1 MIKRFIIAFVLL
13 VLVVG
18 GIVGFNMFRDQAIS
32 DFFANMKPPAV
43 TVSTMTVEPISW
55 TPGID
60 AIGTVSAAQGIDL
73 TVETSGIVAFVSF
86 TANEQVPKGKV
97 LVQLDDAVQQADL
110 TAAKIQADLDDQSLE
125 RALELQKRGVN
136 TDVTVDSARAAA
148 SASKAQ
154 VAKLQAVLDQKQVR
168 APFSGT
174 MGIPK
179 IDDGQYIT
187 PGTTIATLQDLTT
200 MRVDFTVPEQA
211 YDRLRIGQPV
221 TFGQTADDL
230 VYKGA
235 ITGIDPKVDPVSRL
249 VSVRAEMTN
258 PQGRI
263 NPGQFLQVRVEL
275 PTEDNILAIP
285 QTALVSSLYGDFVF
299 VVRPPEDAAA
309 PAEPASGD
317 GSDAVAAEAPEPE
330 AAQPPALSA
339 FQVFVKAGRRTQG
352 RVEIIE
358 GLSPGDQVVTAGQ
371 NRLFSSVPVIV
382 DNTVTPALD
391 PVRTPTPA
399 GGDTAEAGAAEGA
412 GE

>member
-154 VAKLQAVLDQKQVR
+154 VAKLQAVL
-168 APFSGT
+168 
-174 MGIPK
+174 
-179 IDDGQYIT
+179 
-187 PGTTIATLQDLTT
+187 
-200 MRVDFTVPEQA
+200 
-211 YDRLRIGQPV
+211 
-221 TFGQTADDL
+221 
-230 VYKGA
+230 
-235 ITGIDPKVDPVSRL
+235 
-249 VSVRAEMTN
+249 
-258 PQGRI
+258 
-263 NPGQFLQVRVEL
+263 
-275 PTEDNILAIP
+275 
-285 QTALVSSLYGDFVF
+285 
-299 VVRPPEDAAA
+299 
-309 PAEPASGD
+309 
-317 GSDAVAAEAPEPE
+317 
-330 AAQPPALSA
+330 
-339 FQVFVKAGRRTQG
+339 
-352 RVEIIE
+352 
-358 GLSPGDQVVTAGQ
+358 
-371 NRLFSSVPVIV
+371 
-382 DNTVTPALD
+382 
-391 PVRTPTPA
+391 
-399 GGDTAEAGAAEGA
+399 
-412 GE
+412 